1 MNPVKYPR
9 TIHLPYSDS
18 VADDDIVR
26 SDDHL
31 KNKEVIVTLKL
42 DGENT
47 SLYNNYYHA
56 RSIDSANHVSRD
68 FVKSWWM
75 ERSYNLPE
83 NMRICGE
90 NLFAK
95 HSIYYANL
103 KHYFYGFSV
112 WEDDICLSWEDTLE
126 WFSLFDITPVE
137 VIYRGVYDKESILN
151 AFEPHREQ
159 HEGFVIR
166 RENAFKYNE
175 FKDNMAKYV
184 RKNHVNSDKHWMH
197 QTITPNKLE
206 K

>member
-1 MNPVKYPR
+1 MSAIKYPR

-26 SDDHL
+26 SDIHL
-31 KNKEVIVTLKL
+31 KDMNVVVTLKF

-47 SLYNNYYHA
+47 SLYQNYYHA
-56 RSIDSANHVSRD
+56 RSIDSANHPSRD
-68 FVKSWWM
+68 YVKSWWM
-75 ERSYNLPE
+75 ERSYNLPA

-95 HSIYYANL
+95 HSIHYTDL

-112 WEDDICLSWEDTLE
+112 WEDNTCLSWENTLE
-126 WFSLFDITPVE
+126 WFAMLDIVPVE
-137 VIYRGVYDKESILN
+137 CIYQGVYDKEAILK
-151 AFEPHREQ
+151 AFEPYRSS
-159 HEGFVIR
+159 HEGFVVR
-166 RENAFKYNE
+166 NAESFDYSD
-175 FKDNMAKYV
+175 FKDNVAKYV

-197 QTITPNKLE
+197 QSIVPNQLE